1 MPFTSSTHF
10 IEESSGCVTIR
21 FRDRDD
27 QPVTPNGANWTLT
40 DEDGAVINSRENI
53 LISSPATQEEIL
65 LQGNDLAIS
74 SGFSGTAEK
83 RIFTVQASYDSDL
96 GNGLP
101 LNDQLVFYVDAL
113 IAVP

>member
-65 LQGNDLAIS
+65 LQGDDLAIS
-74 SGFSGTAEK
+74 SGFKKSGFLLFK
-83 RIFTVQASYDSDL
+83 RVMIRTL
-96 GNGLP
+96 EMGCR
-101 LNDQLVFYVDAL
+101 
-113 IAVP
+113 